1 MGLVCNLI
9 AAGFVASAQGLTG
22 LIIGMGFMGAGLG
35 LIGPAIAAGA
45 SLSVSRDEQ
54 GGAAG
59 LITACPAAGFVIGP
73 ILGGALYQLEP
84 AYPPLFA
91 GVITVLVLAYAL
103 KSRAVMADI
112 ED

>member
-1 MGLVCNLI
+1 
-9 AAGFVASAQGLTG
+9 
-22 LIIGMGFMGAGLG
+22 MGFMGAGLG